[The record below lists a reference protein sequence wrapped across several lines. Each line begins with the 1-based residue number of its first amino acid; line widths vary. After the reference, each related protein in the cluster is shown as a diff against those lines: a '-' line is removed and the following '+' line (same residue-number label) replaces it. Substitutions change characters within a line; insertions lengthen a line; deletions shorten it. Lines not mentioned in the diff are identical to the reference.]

1 MHFAE
6 EEILIGMLDGA
17 GFERAQSAI
26 DGFQQHESYEDYR
39 CDREGR
45 LLGLAFAGQRA
56 RLVPVSIDHFLAW
69 SASTGEPATAARLD
83 AFVALI
89 EAFRR
94 DPKAR
99 PRPFLAPGA
108 MNESIAG
115 RDSFSVPID
124 SASYEDGSRAWA
136 RDLRSLYS
144 TPMRAYSW
152 RRGGQAFAVDSCEIM
167 RLRHRYSGCGG
178 PH

>member
-69 SASTGEPATAARLD
+69 SASTGEPPTAARLD

-89 EAFRR
+89 ETFRR
-94 DPKAR
+94 DSEAR

-108 MNESIAG
+108 VNESVAA
-115 RDSFSVPID
+115 RDSFSVPVD
-124 SASYEDGSRAWA
+124 SGPYEDWLACLGERSSVSLLDAYAGLLVEAWTDRACPSN
-136 RDLRSLYS
+136 L
-144 TPMRAYSW
+144 
-152 RRGGQAFAVDSCEIM
+152 VK
-167 RLRHRYSGCGG
+167 
-178 PH
+178 